1 VTTVKVAK
9 ARLLKYA
16 LAKDDATLEH
26 PWGENVAK
34 VKGKVFVFFG
44 MEEPDAQYADYVMGV
59 KLTTALLYAKSLP
72 FVEAMGYGLGKS
84 GWISV
89 KKPKGALPT
98 AMFEEWIDE
107 RYYAVAKPHGKE
119 PAKAK
124 AEPSATVAP
133 KRKSTVSSAAPKARA
148 RPAARRGR
156 ARSSTSRSSDR

>member
-1 VTTVKVAK
+1 MTTTGAAK

-16 LAKDDATLEH
+16 LAKDDATLDH

-59 KLTTALLYAKSLP
+59 KLTKALLYAKSLP

-84 GWISV
+84 GWVSV

-98 AMFEEWIDE
+98 AMFQEWIDE
-107 RYYAVAKPHGKE
+107 SYAN
-119 PAKAK
+119 
-124 AEPSATVAP
+124 VAP
-133 KRKSTVSSAAPKARA
+133 KRKIAVSSAAQTVRA
-148 RPAARRGR
+148 RVAKHRAPARRR
-156 ARSSTSRSSDR
+156 TSRSSGR